1 MVVVRDSGKGYRL
14 FLVFVIINVFD
25 VNDYS
30 FVFKQFFYIFYILE
44 NMVVGIVVGQI
55 IVIDKDIG
63 ENVYLRYQ
71 FEQLEFYL
79 KIDSDI
85 GVITII
91 VLFDREEKNFY
102 NFIVVVSD
110 YGDLKK
116 FDYINVKIFVGDLN
130 DNSLKFFNS

>member
-1 MVVVRDSGKGYRL
+1 
-14 FLVFVIINVFD
+14 
-25 VNDYS
+25 
-30 FVFKQFFYIFYILE
+30 
-44 NMVVGIVVGQI
+44 MVVGIVVGQI

-91 VLFDREEKNFY
+91 VLLDREEKNFY

>member
-1 MVVVRDSGKGYRL
+1 M
-14 FLVFVIINVFD
+14 
-25 VNDYS
+25 
-30 FVFKQFFYIFYILE
+30 
-44 NMVVGIVVGQI
+44 
-55 IVIDKDIG
+55 
-63 ENVYLRYQ
+63 
-71 FEQLEFYL
+71 
-79 KIDSDI
+79 
-85 GVITII
+85 ITII

>member
-1 MVVVRDSGKGYRL
+1 M
-14 FLVFVIINVFD
+14 II
-25 VNDYS
+25 
-30 FVFKQFFYIFYILE
+30 
-44 NMVVGIVVGQI
+44 GIVVGQI

-85 GVITII
+85 GVIMII
-91 VLFDREEKNFY
+91 VLLDREEKNFY

-110 YGDLKK
+110 YGDFKK